1 MIRAVPQGVF
11 SGDYFVERD
20 DQAIGDLKISRPTLE
35 RLVGGTPVVGVHLE
49 GVDYELSAEVV
60 STGLPVLGKLKR
72 LSFGQSGRE
81 IARAGPSNLYH
92 FFTVHWD
99 GRQVDLNG
107 RFWAWPR
114 RIDLVER
121 GAVAGSISRGYFSRR
136 TTLEPPRDVSLPV
149 QAFLLWLAC
158 WRWRSAESAA

>member
-1 MIRAVPQGVF
+1 MIRALPQGVF

-35 RLVGGTPVVGVHLE
+35 RLVGGTPVVGLHLE
-49 GVDYELSAEVV
+49 GVDYELSAEVA
-60 STGLPVLGKLKR
+60 STGLPFLGKLKR
-72 LSFGQSGRE
+72 LVLRQGGRE
-81 IARAGPSNLYH
+81 IAWAEPSNLYH

-99 GRQVDLNG
+99 GRQVDLKG
-107 RFWAWPR
+107 HFWAWPR

-121 GAVAGSISRGYFSRR
+121 GAVAGSISRGYFLRR
-136 TTLEPPRDVSLPV
+136 TTIGPPRDVPLPV

-158 WRWRSAESAA
+158 WRWKRAESTA